1 MVITKGMDRQMWCVS
16 LLVACGWFTAFL
28 TPAAASNAEEQDM
41 AQLYAKKGTWAE
53 TMITT
58 RAVCAKQLARPVI
71 TLGYWYYTQPKKF
84 ANFSQRR
91 VLDNI
96 DFEERSPN
104 GKKCWKPKM
113 RIENRKVYAP
123 IRLGVEPIYMVLT
136 ITVDGGPASYP
147 VHLACSQGYDLW
159 FNGRKIQSKNVR
171 CDVERDQDRFVLD
184 LKPGDNKL
192 LLKIHNS
199 AGLPKFYFSRPV
211 DPARFLWEK
220 IAKDF
225 PRHAMW
231 INEDAGDDKI
241 HAWLRSPDKV
251 ELEQEFIAA
260 VAAEIGLAGELL
272 LKDFDALQQADVA
285 AGDAQ
290 WLTLYE
296 RSAQLRDRFRTARRY
311 VTPESMRA
319 LRMAV
324 EDLGNTEHLERLADI
339 ERRVRQVLDGLA
351 RGQESILAK
360 TDRILAYRRQAL
372 LANPLLD
379 FDRLLLVKR
388 SIDQL
393 GLPRNWLG
401 NCALD
406 EFNFDNEIAVLSP
419 VKPSG
424 ELTTFYKPD
433 HSGFVGDVDLNFDA
447 DKMLFSMPGSHG
459 RWHVWEIQADG
470 TGLRQ
475 LTETEHT
482 DVENYDA
489 CYMPDGRIVF
499 ASTRCFAGVPCIRGK
514 QNVANLCVMDAD
526 GGNIRQLCFD
536 QDHNWSPA
544 MLNNGRVLFT
554 RWEYSDTSHYFSIL
568 LFHMNPDGTGQAE
581 YYGSN
586 SYWPNAIFF
595 ARPIPDHPTQVVGI
609 VSGHHGVPRMGELV
623 IFDPAKGR
631 HEADGVVQRIPG
643 YGKKVEPIIKDALV
657 DDSWPKFLHPY
668 PLSDKYFLV
677 SSQLDEHSNWGIYLV
692 DIFDNMLLL
701 KEEPG
706 YVLFEPL
713 PWRKTERPPVLPNKV
728 DLKSREATVHMVD
741 VYDGPG
747 LEGVPRGTVKNLRIY
762 EFHYAYPKMGGW
774 KDIAVDGGWDIR
786 RILGTVPVY
795 EDGSAAFTVPANTP
809 LAVQPLDEEGRA
821 IQLMRSWFTAMPG
834 ESLSCV
840 GCHERQNTVPA
851 VKRTIASNAKPS
863 DIVPWYGPARGFSF
877 NREVQPVLDK
887 YCVGCHNDESQR
899 DGVKMLDLAAKE
911 KNGWKNFPPAYLALH
926 PYVRRPGPESN
937 YHIDKALEY
946 HANTSELVQMLEK
959 GHYNVKLDEEAWDR
973 LVTWIDLNVPAH
985 GTWGESEQI
994 QSDFHQRRLEMRTR
1008 YANRPE
1014 DPEAILAVDRGPI
1027 EFVRPEPMDKP
1038 QLASAVDITGWPFN
1052 GETAR
1057 VRQSAAGL
1065 KTRRTIDMG
1074 NGITI
1079 DLVLIPAGQFVMGSF
1094 DGYPDERP
1102 ATPVTVE
1109 DPFWMGVMEVTN
1121 EQFQRIY
1128 PDHDNAFLDKQKT
1141 DHISQGYSIRGARQP
1156 AIRVSWSQA
1165 ISFCRKL
1172 SELTGETVDLPTE
1185 AQWEWAC
1192 RAGTDTPLYFGDLDT
1207 DFSSHANLADD
1218 SIKLL
1223 ALGGETP
1230 NEYEAFNPRDRRFN
1244 DGEKIMADSGK
1255 YAPNPWG
1262 LHDMHGNV
1270 WEWTSSLFKT
1280 YPYREDDGRN
1290 EIAQDGDR
1298 VVRGGSWYDRPKR
1311 ARSAFRLAYRPYQ
1324 RVYNVGFRVVIPAKA
1339 SSLAKIRNFNEI
1351 NALKTE
1357 RIIR

>member
-1 MVITKGMDRQMWCVS
+1 MAIAEVMDRRMWCVS
-16 LLVACGWFTAFL
+16 LLVACGWLAALL
-28 TPAAASNAEEQDM
+28 TPAAASNAEEPDI
-41 AQLYAKKGTWAE
+41 AQLYAKKGTWAKS
-53 TMITT
+53 MVRT
-58 RAVCAKQLARPVI
+58 RAVCARQLGRPAV
-71 TLGYWYYTQPKKF
+71 TLGYWYYTQPRKF
-84 ANFSQRR
+84 ANFSERR
-91 VLDNI
+91 VLDKI
-96 DFEERSPN
+96 DFEERGPD

-113 RIENRKVYAP
+113 RIENGKVYAP
-123 IRLGVEPIYMVLT
+123 IRMGVEPMYMVRT
-136 ITVDGGPASYP
+136 INADGGPEIYP
-147 VHLACSQGYDLW
+147 VRVACSQGYDLW
-159 FNGRKIQSKNVR
+159 FNGRKIQSKNVCR
-171 CDVERDQDRFVLD
+171 DVEREHDRIVLN
-184 LKPGDNKL
+184 LKPGDNEL
-192 LLKIHNS
+192 LIKIYNP
-199 AGLPKFYFSRPV
+199 AGLPKFYFSRPT

-231 INEDAGDDKI
+231 INEDAGEERI
-241 HAWLRSPDKV
+241 LAWFRSPDKV
-251 ELEQEFIAA
+251 ELEQELIAA

-272 LKDFDALQQADVA
+272 LNDLGALQRAEVA
-285 AGDAQ
+285 AGDAR
-290 WLTLYE
+290 WLTLYG
-296 RSAQLRDRFRTARRY
+296 RSVQLRDRYRTARKHLAL
-311 VTPESMRA
+311 ESMRSF
-319 LRMAV
+319 RMAV
-324 EDLGNTEHLERLADI
+324 EDIGRSDHLKRLAVI
-339 ERRVRQVLDGLA
+339 EKRLPEIRDALA
-351 RGQESILAK
+351 RGDVSVLDKAE
-360 TDRILAYRRQAL
+360 RILAFRREAL

-388 SIDQL
+388 SVDQL
-393 GLPRNWLG
+393 GLPQNWLG

-406 EFNFDNEIAVLSP
+406 EFDFDNEIAVLSP

-447 DKMLFSMPGSHG
+447 DKLLFSMPGSHG
-459 RWHVWEIQADG
+459 RWHIWEIQADG
-470 TGLRQ
+470 AGLRQ
-475 LTETEHT
+475 LTETEHI

-489 CYMPDGRIVF
+489 CYLPDGRIVF

-514 QNVANLCVMDAD
+514 QNVANLCIMDAD

-536 QDHNWSPA
+536 QDHNWTPA

-568 LFHMNPDGTGQAE
+568 LFHMNPDGTGQSE

-701 KEEPG
+701 QEEPG

-713 PWRKTERPPVLPNKV
+713 PWRKTKRPPTIPDRV
-728 DLKSREATVHMVD
+728 DLDSREATVYMVD

-747 LEGVPRGTVKNLRIY
+747 LEGVPRGTVKNLRLY

-774 KDIAVDGGWDIR
+774 KDVAVDGGWDVR

-795 EDGSAAFTVPANTP
+795 EDGSAVFMVPANTP

-834 ESLSCV
+834 ESISCV

-851 VKRTIASNAKPS
+851 VKRTIASRAKPS
-863 DIVPWYGPARGFSF
+863 DIVPWYGPTRGFSF

-887 YCVGCHNDESQR
+887 YCVGCHNDEAQR
-899 DGVKMLDLAAKE
+899 DGVKMLDFAAKE
-911 KNGWKNFPPAYLALH
+911 TNGWRNFPPAYLALH

-937 YHIDKALEY
+937 YHLEVPLEY
-946 HANTSELVQMLEK
+946 HANTSELIQMLEK

-985 GTWGESEQI
+985 GTWSESEQI
-994 QSDFHQRRLEMRTR
+994 QFDFHQRRLEMRTR

-1027 EFVRPEPMDKP
+1027 DFVRPEPMEEP
-1038 QLASAVDITGWPFN
+1038 QLVSAVDMKMGVTGWPFN

-1057 VRQSAAGL
+1057 VRQIAAGL

-1121 EQFQRIY
+1121 EQFQQIY

-1141 DHISQGYSIRGARQP
+1141 DHISQGYSVRGARQP

-1165 ISFCRKL
+1165 IGFCRKL

-1192 RAGTDTPLYFGDLDT
+1192 RAGTNTPLYFGDVGT

-1223 ALGGETP
+1223 SLNENP
-1230 NEYEAFNPRDRRFN
+1230 DEYEAFNPRERRFN

-1262 LHDMHGNV
+1262 LHDVHGNV
-1270 WEWTSSLFKT
+1270 WEWTSSLFKP

-1324 RVYNVGFRVVIPAKA
+1324 RVYNVGFRVVITAKA
-1339 SSLAKIRNFNEI
+1339 PVSGYN
-1351 NALKTE
+1351 
-1357 RIIR
+1357 